1 MKEYRIVCTRDTI
14 YYNGMKTHQEE
25 TYPIDEGVRLYGIYE
40 TKAEAVKALA
50 RTKKMCEKYDAKS
63 HENHKNYP
71 NLYNGHV
78 QTNFRIQSREVTKW
92 E

>member
-1 MKEYRIVCTRDTI
+1 MKEYRIVCTRDVI
-14 YYNGMKTHQEE
+14 HYNGMKTHQEE
-25 TYPIDEGVRLYGIYE
+25 TCPIDEGVRLYEIYK
-40 TKAEAVKALA
+40 TKEEAVKALA
-50 RTKKMCEKYDAKS
+50 RIKKTCGEYDAKS

-71 NLYNGHV
+71 NLYNEHV